1 MLPIARALLLN
12 NAGHRSSRDNGIKFW
27 CYVITKEVNNGTLST
42 FNIAIFSKQTFNLI
56 APHIKTVLLLAL
68 SKTIC

>member
-12 NAGHRSSRDNGIKFW
+12 NAGHRASRDNEIKFW
-27 CYVITKEVNNGTLST
+27 CYVITKEVNNGTFST
-42 FNIAIFSKQTFNLI
+42 FNIAIFSKQTVHLI
-56 APHIKTVLLLAL
+56 TPHVKTMLIFAF